1 MTADDIRSPVIKVT
15 YKDETLFED
24 KAVSLNSFRKTDLL
38 YDSYDDILS
47 FSDNTKNIKLNAI
60 FGIIRTV
67 FVCIVLSLSSI
78 YFSKDTTDLVVRPIE
93 VMLEKVKKISNNPLE
108 AAQIEEQ
115 EVFLKDQM
123 QNDEAAQN
131 QKNTKKNKNKNKNKQ
146 EENTYETSIL
156 ERTIIKIGGLLALGF
171 GESGSNIIASNMA
184 VGGEVNPMLP
194 GKKTMAIFGFCDIR
208 NFIDVTEIL

>member
-115 EVFLKDQM
+115 EVFLKD
-123 QNDEAAQN
+123 
-131 QKNTKKNKNKNKNKQ
+131 
-146 EENTYETSIL
+146 
-156 ERTIIKIGGLLALGF
+156 
-171 GESGSNIIASNMA
+171 
-184 VGGEVNPMLP
+184 
-194 GKKTMAIFGFCDIR
+194 
-208 NFIDVTEIL
+208 